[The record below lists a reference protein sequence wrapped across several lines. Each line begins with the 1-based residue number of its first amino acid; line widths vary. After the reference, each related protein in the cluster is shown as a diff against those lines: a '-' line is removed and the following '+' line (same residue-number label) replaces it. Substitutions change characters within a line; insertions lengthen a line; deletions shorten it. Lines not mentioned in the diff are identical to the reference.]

1 MLTANYVGDCQ
12 IEIRQQDAE
21 PVQPW
26 QVQIEV
32 AHTGIILPVDDGWV
46 AR

>member
-1 MLTANYVGDCQ
+1 MLTANYVGDRE
-12 IEIRQQDAE
+12 IEIRQQDPE

-32 AHTGIILPVDDGWV
+32 ARTGIILPVAGGWL